1 MRITVGLIDD
11 NPALI
16 RSLNDNL
23 SVFPE
28 VEILFTASGAAELLH
43 KLELLKPDVLL
54 LDINMPEMNGIEA
67 ARKVKE
73 LYPDI
78 RIIMLTVFDE
88 EEKVFDSILSGASGY
103 LLKDEKPSKI
113 ITALEEAMDGGAP
126 MSPVIASK
134 ALKLIRAISGSTSE
148 EQSVDPFGL
157 TKREVE
163 ILELISQSDNY
174 QVIADKLFI
183 SPKTVRKHIE
193 NIYEKLH
200 VHTKLQAVQMG
211 IKHKL
216 I

>member
-1 MRITVGLIDD
+1 M
-11 NPALI
+11 
-16 RSLNDNL
+16 
-23 SVFPE
+23 FPE
-28 VEILFTASGAAELLH
+28 VEILFTASGAADLLH
-43 KLELLKPDVLL
+43 KLESLKPDVLL

-134 ALKLIRAISGSTSE
+134 ALKLIRSISGSTLE
-148 EQSVDPFGL
+148 EQPADHLAGRIEAGNDLAVGVDDAGHG
-157 TKREVE
+157 V
-163 ILELISQSDNY
+163 D
-174 QVIADKLFI
+174 
-183 SPKTVRKHIE
+183 
-193 NIYEKLH
+193 LH
-200 VHTKLQAVQMG
+200 SAECEG
-211 IKHKL
+211 DAAGERD
-216 I
+216 